1 MDTMNTM
8 ETMKTLT
15 AQVNG
20 DTAPLVI
27 SGAAMEGVKANDMVF
42 PQPKNPFVEVFEKL
56 ANGRD
61 LEYGEA
67 FDSFKAM
74 CTGRMSPACIGTF
87 LMGLKTKGE
96 TSLELLCAAR
106 ALLEEAAPVPEITG
120 PHIDIVGTGGDRT
133 HSFNCSTATS
143 LTLAAMGYKVTKH
156 GNRSVS
162 SISGAADILEAVG
175 VPLDLPAARLPEE
188 LERSNFVFLFAPL
201 YHPAFKSIAPVRKE
215 IGAHTIFNVLGPLL
229 NPTRPTHQLLGVS
242 GKRYVSLLGEAMA
255 MMGVKRGA
263 AVFGAGGFDEVSP
276 CGKTQVMWVRDGWTR
291 QDVLDPESV
300 GMKSWTPQEVSVR
313 DPDEAVDVFLE
324 ALQGSGRPA
333 VRDMLVLNTALAL
346 MLLEDGLAFP
356 EAVKRAKDAV
366 ESGVAGKKF
375 FGKGHGPNGHGPE
388 GRGPER
394 RAYALHA

>member
-1 MDTMNTM
+1 MEPFAVQTCVDTTP
-8 ETMKTLT
+8 LT
-15 AQVNG
+15 
-20 DTAPLVI
+20 I
-27 SGAAMEGVKANDMVF
+27 SGAAMEGIKANDMVF
-42 PQPKNPFVEVFEKL
+42 PQPKSLFVEVFEKL

-67 FDSFKAM
+67 FESFKAM
-74 CTGRMSPACIGTF
+74 YTGSMSPACIGTF

-106 ALLEEAAPVPEITG
+106 ALLAEAAPVPEITG

-162 SISGAADILEAVG
+162 SVSGSADILEAVG
-175 VPLDLPAARLPEE
+175 VPLDLPAARLTEE

-201 YHPAFKSIAPVRKE
+201 YHPAFKRIAPVRKE
-215 IGAHTIFNVLGPLL
+215 IGAHTIFNIIGPLL
-229 NPTRPTHQLLGVS
+229 NPTRPTHQLLGVP
-242 GKRYVSLLGEAMA
+242 GRRYVSLLGETMA
-255 MMGVKRGA
+255 MLGVKRGA

-291 QDVLDPESV
+291 QDVLDPESA
-300 GMKSWTPQEVSVR
+300 GIKLRTPQEVSVR
-313 DPDEAVDVFLE
+313 DPNEAVEVFLE

-333 VRDMLVLNTALAL
+333 VRDMLTLNTAVAL
-346 MLLEDGLAFP
+346 MLLEDDLTFSA
-356 EAVKRAKDAV
+356 AVKRAQEVV

-375 FGKGHGPNGHGPE
+375 FGE
-388 GRGPER
+388 G
-394 RAYALHA
+394 RAYALYA